1 MAAVYTL
8 INDVDNVSYRCCIKL
23 NLCCMVRSIVMSVC
37 VCYRCKTRMYLV
49 QVILILIFKFRKK
62 ENYMVIVSVATC
74 SRLFHDLLF
83 HHVSSVLSE

>member
-1 MAAVYTL
+1 M
-8 INDVDNVSYRCCIKL
+8 
-23 NLCCMVRSIVMSVC
+23 
-37 VCYRCKTRMYLV
+37 